1 MTYSKTDAAADAAP
15 AVPSAAPVV
24 PSGLH
29 LRNTTLILPS
39 ILLLVDLLVLECAF
53 LLVYWTRFLSG
64 WFPSPKGIPDLGIYL
79 IGSLGTLVLFVVIL
93 NVGGMYDLRRR
104 PSFAED
110 ITGVARAVLTAT
122 ILLAAAAFFY
132 RGYSFSRT
140 FVAGFALTSY
150 VFLLGGRLFSRY
162 LHLTA
167 RSMGVGLERVVL
179 LGRGRMQESV
189 LRTLRRRPGLGMV
202 VVGELLR
209 PGDAEDKVPAL
220 GSFESIHELVERHE
234 IDLVLVTL
242 PLGEVQQLLPILE
255 SLADSQVRVVLVPD
269 LEDVRSSSLHLH
281 HVENLPF
288 MELRQVA
295 LSGIHRVFK
304 RAFDIVV
311 SSALLVLLLPLLLC
325 IAVAVRATSPGSALF
340 RQQRVGRDGRI
351 FDMLK
356 FRTMRADAENRTGPV
371 FAKADDPRR
380 TRIGRWLRSFSLDE
394 LPQLYNV
401 LRGDMSLVGPRPE
414 RPVFVQEFRSTIP
427 RYFERHKVRSGITGW
442 AQVNGLRGDT
452 PLEARTRFDIHYVE
466 NWSLAFDVKI
476 LVMTLR
482 SVLSRRN
489 AY

>member
-1 MTYSKTDAAADAAP
+1 MTYSKTDAAAEAAP
-15 AVPSAAPVV
+15 ASGSTTRIV
-24 PSGLH
+24 PSGLR
-29 LRNTTLILPS
+29 LRSTTLILPS

-64 WFPSPKGIPDLGIYL
+64 WFASPKGIPDLGVYL
-79 IGSLGTLVLFVVIL
+79 VGSLGALLLFVGIL
-93 NVGGMYDLRRR
+93 SAAGMYDLRRR
-104 PSFAED
+104 PGFADD

-132 RGYSFSRT
+132 RGFSFSRT
-140 FVAGFALTSY
+140 FVVGFGLASY
-150 VFLLGGRLFSRY
+150 VFLLCGRLFSRY
-162 LHLTA
+162 LHLIA
-167 RSMGVGLERVVL
+167 RSMGVGLERVAVV
-179 LGRGRMQESV
+179 GRGRMQDSV
-189 LRTLRRRPGLGMV
+189 LRTLQRRPGLGMV

-209 PGDAEDKVPAL
+209 PGDSEGALRAL
-220 GSFESIHELVERHE
+220 GSFESIHALVEQHDV
-234 IDLVLVTL
+234 DLVLVTL
-242 PLGEVQQLLPILE
+242 PFQEVQQLLPILE

-269 LEDVRSSSLHLH
+269 LEDVRASSLHLD

-311 SSALLVLLLPLLLC
+311 SSAMLVLLLPLLVC
-325 IAVAVRATSPGSALF
+325 VAVAVRATSPGPALF

-356 FRTMRADAENRTGPV
+356 YRTMRQDAEQGTGPI
-371 FAKADDPRR
+371 FAKAGDPRR
-380 TRIGRWLRSFSLDE
+380 TRIGRWLRSSSLDE

-466 NWSLAFDVKI
+466 NWSLAFDIKI

-482 SVLSRRN
+482 SVLSRHN